1 MSTQG
6 SSSLLAQASRTLL
19 VEWEKTK
26 VDWRDV
32 KSQEFE
38 HTYLEDIFSEIAGT
52 TAAMEEIAT
61 LLKKVRSDC
70 E

>member
-1 MSTQG
+1 
-6 SSSLLAQASRTLL
+6 LAQASRTLL

-26 VDWRDV
+26 ADWRDV

-38 HTYLEDIFSEIAGT
+38 RAYLENLFNEIAST
-52 TAAMEEIAT
+52 TAAMEEIDN